1 MGLERYVATHNPHID
16 GPYYWQERIAGDG
29 SFLMPKFRCL
39 AGDDESN
46 DEFHTHYHSRV
57 ASPMFQKFRDIGVDE
72 LPQLR
77 SVLEGDM
84 SLVGPR
90 ATTCD
95 EMNRLAEIAPWGLFG
110 RWERAIRMAKPAI
123 VSLGSGEGYMH
134 PEYYSPD
141 SKLRQMELDIWYA

>member
-1 MGLERYVATHNPHID
+1 MNRINNPYLHSRAKRALDVSVVTATSPASFALGMGLERYVATHNPHID

-77 SVLEGDM
+77 SQ
-84 SLVGPR
+84 
-90 ATTCD
+90 C
-95 EMNRLAEIAPWGLFG
+95 
-110 RWERAIRMAKPAI
+110 
-123 VSLGSGEGYMH
+123 
-134 PEYYSPD
+134 
-141 SKLRQMELDIWYA
+141 

>member
-1 MGLERYVATHNPHID
+1 
-16 GPYYWQERIAGDG
+16 
-29 SFLMPKFRCL
+29 
-39 AGDDESN
+39 
-46 DEFHTHYHSRV
+46 
-57 ASPMFQKFRDIGVDE
+57 
-72 LPQLR
+72 
-77 SVLEGDM
+77 M

-95 EMNRLAEIAPWGLFG
+95 EMNRLAEIAPWGLFD

-141 SKLRQMELDIWYA
+141 SKLRQMELDIWYAENATLATDIAALKRTGLHIATSGMRAVRRRKTR